1 MSDRVLALAAETQ
14 EAARELPMP
23 VIAYFL
29 ITFALFLVALA
40 VTWSFRN
47 TAYKVQAPRP
57 TRPAEGSQEVTHEGT
72 SGTGGAHR

>member
-1 MSDRVLALAAETQ
+1 MSDRVLALVTEGE

-23 VIAYFL
+23 VIAYFF

-47 TAYKVQAPRP
+47 TAYKVQAPRH
-57 TRPAEGSQEVTHEGT
+57 GEGT
-72 SGTGGAHR
+72 HGPASGSDGAHH